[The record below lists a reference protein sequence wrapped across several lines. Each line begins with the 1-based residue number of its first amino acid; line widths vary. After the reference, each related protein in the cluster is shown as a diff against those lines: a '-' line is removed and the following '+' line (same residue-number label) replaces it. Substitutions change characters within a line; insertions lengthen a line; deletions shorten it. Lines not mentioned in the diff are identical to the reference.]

1 LQVAST
7 QPTRNANLSGASP
20 VNAHG
25 GKGLRLNEQEL
36 GDRTPLH
43 TGRPGHPGRLLF
55 YRAAFYRAAFRT
67 HRIRLLKKL
76 ELLHPTPRYGYDNVG
91 GNMRNFMIAAL
102 ATMALAG
109 CGVPTTADFVQKAA
123 MSDMYEVQAG
133 KLAAEKGQ
141 SDAVKQFG
149 QQMVDAHTKT
159 TEELTGIVKTKSL
172 KVDLPAKLD
181 AKHQKLIDDLNS
193 ASAQDFDKTYAKQQV
208 DAHQEAVNLFKKYAA
223 QGDDADVKQ
232 FAQKT
237 LPTIEQHLEE
247 AKKLPGSPSA

>member
-1 LQVAST
+1 MVAINSSEAT
-7 QPTRNANLSGASP
+7 
-20 VNAHG
+20 
-25 GKGLRLNEQEL
+25 
-36 GDRTPLH
+36 
-43 TGRPGHPGRLLF
+43 
-55 YRAAFYRAAFRT
+55 
-67 HRIRLLKKL
+67 
-76 ELLHPTPRYGYDNVG
+76 
-91 GNMRNFMIAAL
+91 MRNSLIAVL

-109 CGVPTTADFVQKAA
+109 CGAPSTTDFVQKAA

-141 SDAVKQFG
+141 SDAVKQFA

-159 TEELTGIVKTKSL
+159 TEELTGIVKTKNI
-172 KVDLPAKLD
+172 KVDLPANLD

-208 DAHQEAVNLFKKYAA
+208 DAHQEAVNLFKKYAS

-237 LPTIEQHLEE
+237 LPTIEHHLEG
-247 AKKLPGSPSA
+247 AKKLPSGPPSA